1 MMSKDRTTTKG
12 KEAMRLQLFSRM
24 MEYEKSI
31 EEQDYISGV
40 VDHFMYPNSRCETDE
55 VPLDV
60 ITNDTQEIAERIY
73 SDLTN
78 KGSPTRFHCAR

>member
-1 MMSKDRTTTKG
+1 MMSKDRTTDKG

-60 ITNDTQEIAERIY
+60 ITNDTPLEVT
-73 SDLTN
+73 DLLNTPEPSVD
-78 KGSPTRFHCAR
+78 KD

>member
-1 MMSKDRTTTKG
+1 MMSKDRTTDKG

-40 VDHFMYPNSRCETDE
+40 VDHFMDPNSRCETDE

-60 ITNDTQEIAERIY
+60 ITNDTPLEVT
-73 SDLTN
+73 DLLNTPEPPVD
-78 KGSPTRFHCAR
+78 KD

>member
-60 ITNDTQEIAERIY
+60 ITNDTPLEVT
-73 SDLTN
+73 DLLNTPEPSVD
-78 KGSPTRFHCAR
+78 KD